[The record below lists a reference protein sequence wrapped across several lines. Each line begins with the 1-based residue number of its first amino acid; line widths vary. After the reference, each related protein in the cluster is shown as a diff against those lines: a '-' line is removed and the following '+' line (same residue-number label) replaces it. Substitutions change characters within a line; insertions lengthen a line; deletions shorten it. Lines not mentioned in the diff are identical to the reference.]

1 MYMCMVVVYKT
12 ADFFFLKSIR
22 FCFRRII
29 SWIKQIHT
37 NKSLLLARLDI
48 FDLSMIC
55 NTIMKIVAEDEKE
68 YTWTEEGV
76 FC

>member
-1 MYMCMVVVYKT
+1 M
-12 ADFFFLKSIR
+12 
-22 FCFRRII
+22 

-37 NKSLLLARLDI
+37 NRSLLLARLDI